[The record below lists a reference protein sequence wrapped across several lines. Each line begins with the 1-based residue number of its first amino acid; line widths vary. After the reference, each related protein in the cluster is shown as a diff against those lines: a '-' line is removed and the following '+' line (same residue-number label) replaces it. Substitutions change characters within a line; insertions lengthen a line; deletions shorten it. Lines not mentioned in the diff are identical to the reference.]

1 MAAVFVD
8 FPTNKC
14 NFRYRTAGP
23 IPHRA
28 AAPYEEEFF
37 SWGSRHQCLMEVG
50 ACGLLYIVFRLFLR
64 SLVDERSCSILSG
77 LRRTFDDES
86 CRRDDG
92 RDAVGRYAFVQTGV
106 DALEPRQRQV
116 ATFLQRPSDGRKRA
130 VALHRARRSKKTN
143 QFSFVCISFNAVTFR
158 SIPTITSSTVASRDF
173 FLML

>member
-1 MAAVFVD
+1 MRRSFSPGAVGTSALWKSAPVVYCILFFPFV
-8 FPTNKC
+8 F
-14 NFRYRTAGP
+14 FRWLG
-23 IPHRA
+23 
-28 AAPYEEEFF
+28 
-37 SWGSRHQCLMEVG
+37 
-50 ACGLLYIVFRLFLR
+50 
-64 SLVDERSCSILSG
+64 DERSCSILSG
-77 LRRTFDDES
+77 LGRTFDDES